1 MIVPQRLDL
10 DDQLDLLAGRGQVNE
25 AQLEL
30 LDTQQLFELIPE
42 ANSIS
47 GRSLWSPNTAVV
59 KPIKVVATLQ
69 RKLKQRGVRFL
80 NNKKTDL
87 QI

>member
-1 MIVPQRLDL
+1 VIVPQRLDL

-47 GRSLWSPNTAVV
+47 GRSL
-59 KPIKVVATLQ
+59 
-69 RKLKQRGVRFL
+69 
-80 NNKKTDL
+80 
-87 QI
+87 